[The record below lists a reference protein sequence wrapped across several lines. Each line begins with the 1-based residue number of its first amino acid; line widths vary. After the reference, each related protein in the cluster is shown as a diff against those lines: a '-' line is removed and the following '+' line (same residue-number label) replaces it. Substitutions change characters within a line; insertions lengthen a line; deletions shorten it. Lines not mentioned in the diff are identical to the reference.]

1 MERRYDI
8 DWLRVIAIILV
19 LYFHVAMIFTA
30 EWDFHIKNPETSNL
44 WLEFNFW
51 LSRFRMPLLF
61 FISGAGSFFALRKRS
76 GKQFVS
82 ERASRLLIPLIFSMF
97 FIVPPQLYF
106 ERLLDGDFTGSFGA
120 FYLTKVLQF
129 IPYPEGNFSW
139 HHMWF
144 VLYLFWYSVLAAPLF
159 LFLKSEK
166 GQKLMDKLTF
176 MEKGPWIYLIALP
189 TVLVYMFWTIRF
201 DRTNDLIHDYGW
213 FPYWMSF
220 FVMGYFVA
228 LKEGFWESLAR
239 NARTSLGW
247 AVLLIVVINTF
258 RWNRWEPWVLYGEEW
273 SSHAWAL
280 MYRALYPILGW
291 AWLFAAL
298 GYGRKYLNRPHPVL
312 SYANRG
318 IYPFYILHQTILI
331 MLGYYVIQVEESILA
346 KYLFVSTITFFLCIA
361 IYEYL
366 IRPFAIMRFLF
377 GLKSA
382 KLPKE
387 ETTTDKETSPVEKA
401 QLQLV

>member
-76 GKQFVS
+76 GKQFVY
-82 ERASRLLIPLIFSMF
+82 ERAIRLLIPLIFSMF
-97 FIVPPQLYF
+97 IIVPPQLYF
-106 ERLLDGDFTGSFGA
+106 ERLMDADFTGSFGA

-129 IPYPEGNFSW
+129 MPYPEGNFSW

-159 LFLKSEK
+159 LFLRSKKGSQLMEK
-166 GQKLMDKLTF
+166 LAF
-176 MEKGPWIYLIALP
+176 MEKGSWIYLIALP
-189 TVLVYMFWTIRF
+189 TVLIYMSWTIRF
-201 DRTNDLIHDYGW
+201 DRTNDLIHDFGW

-228 LKEGFWESLAR
+228 LREGFWDSLAR

-247 AVLLIVVINTF
+247 AILLIVVINMV
-258 RWNRWEPWVLYGEEW
+258 RWNRWEPWVIYGKEWTSHGWAILYR
-273 SSHAWAL
+273 S
-280 MYRALYPILGW
+280 LYPMLGW
-291 AWLFAAL
+291 AWLLAAL
-298 GYGRKYLNRPHPVL
+298 GYGRKYLNRPHPIL
-312 SYANRG
+312 TYANRG
-318 IYPFYILHQTILI
+318 IYPFYILHQTVLI
-331 MLGYYVIQVEESILA
+331 ILGYYVIQVEESILA

-366 IRPFAIMRFLF
+366 IRPFALMRFLF
-377 GLKSA
+377 GVKSV
-382 KLPKE
+382 KLPK
-387 ETTTDKETSPVEKA
+387 KKVVPAEKA
-401 QLQLV
+401 QLQIA

>member
-1 MERRYDI
+1 
-8 DWLRVIAIILV
+8 
-19 LYFHVAMIFTA
+19 
-30 EWDFHIKNPETSNL
+30 
-44 WLEFNFW
+44 
-51 LSRFRMPLLF
+51 
-61 FISGAGSFFALRKRS
+61 FALRKRS

-82 ERASRLLIPLIFSMF
+82 ERASRLLIPLIFSIF

-166 GQKLMDKLTF
+166 GKKLMDKLTF

-298 GYGRKYLNRPHPVL
+298 GYGRKYLNRPHPIL

-331 MLGYYVIQVEESILA
+331 ILGYFVIQVEESILA
-346 KYLFVSTITFFLCIA
+346 KYLFISTTTFFLCIV

-366 IRPFAIMRFLF
+366 IRPFALMRFLF
-377 GLKSA
+377 GVKSV

-387 ETTTDKETSPVEKA
+387 EITVDKENSPVEKA
-401 QLQLV
+401 QWQIA